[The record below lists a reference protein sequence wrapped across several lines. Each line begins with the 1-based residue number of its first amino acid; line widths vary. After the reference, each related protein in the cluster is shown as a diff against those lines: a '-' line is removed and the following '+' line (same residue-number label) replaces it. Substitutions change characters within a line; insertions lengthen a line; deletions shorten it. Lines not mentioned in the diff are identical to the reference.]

1 MEMESEVFDTLWF
14 VDVYMNNLAMKDSKF
29 NNTTIN

>member
-1 MEMESEVFDTLWF
+1 MESEVFDTLCGL
-14 VDVYMNNLAMKDSKF
+14 VDVYMNSLAMKDSKF